1 MSWENFLEA
10 VHTADFEKST
20 RILSESTN
28 AGTLNLFTEHI
39 QDEIEVQN
47 HSPLPFR
54 DHVLYFLDI
63 FPIYHSVNIT
73 SYDLLRKYLDY
84 RDPQEV
90 KDDVLDWAVSL
101 IENDSPSFIPYV
113 LEIEDLADSIFV
125 TTIPDILSRRVKELS
140 GIRIPSSIVISGDR
154 LRTRYFIKSLWSTA
168 YGRQLLLVMGKDI
181 QSNVIGSSSWMEIK
195 EALHDLGYQG
205 DSMLDGMSEVEW
217 YELTYREGR
226 SPFRGTS
233 SSSSELLAL
242 TLCQNANLELGSP
255 QLKTRVKA
263 LETIQSLGTNSC
275 NRKIMNLA
283 QDGTSSE
290 QVRAIG
296 IIATTGGHDEEEFLS
311 ALMNE
316 CSSDIRTHV
325 AKGLS
330 QMVSRGFAHSVVRSR
345 RGEESTKPKRRG
357 EYSTVD
363 SLEKLDT
370 VLRSANR
377 NARIDAARALALM
390 NTSEA
395 EQLLYKLAR
404 DADPRVRLEVVEL
417 TPSLS
422 RDFAVVIMQHALEDK
437 STAVRSSAIQIGKR
451 FWPEQDWPEL

>member
-181 QSNVIGSSSWMEIK
+181 QSNVIGNSSWMEIK

-205 DSMLDGMSEVEW
+205 DSMLDEMSEIEW
-217 YELTYREGR
+217 YELTYR
-226 SPFRGTS
+226 
-233 SSSSELLAL
+233 
-242 TLCQNANLELGSP
+242 
-255 QLKTRVKA
+255 
-263 LETIQSLGTNSC
+263 
-275 NRKIMNLA
+275 
-283 QDGTSSE
+283 
-290 QVRAIG
+290 
-296 IIATTGGHDEEEFLS
+296 
-311 ALMNE
+311 
-316 CSSDIRTHV
+316 
-325 AKGLS
+325 
-330 QMVSRGFAHSVVRSR
+330 
-345 RGEESTKPKRRG
+345 
-357 EYSTVD
+357 
-363 SLEKLDT
+363 
-370 VLRSANR
+370 
-377 NARIDAARALALM
+377 
-390 NTSEA
+390 
-395 EQLLYKLAR
+395 
-404 DADPRVRLEVVEL
+404 
-417 TPSLS
+417 
-422 RDFAVVIMQHALEDK
+422 
-437 STAVRSSAIQIGKR
+437 
-451 FWPEQDWPEL
+451 